1 MHEFMVNVF
10 VNGQGAES
18 VGPLEAMT
26 ATQAETLAINH
37 ICRKLQI
44 DKNKIMGAAAFYRD
58 KLDRRKKSCGDGI

>member
-10 VNGQGAES
+10 IQDQGAES

-26 ATQAETLAINH
+26 AGQAETMAIRQV
-37 ICRKLQI
+37 CQKLQI
-44 DKNKIMGAAAFYRD
+44 SNNKIMGAAAFYRD